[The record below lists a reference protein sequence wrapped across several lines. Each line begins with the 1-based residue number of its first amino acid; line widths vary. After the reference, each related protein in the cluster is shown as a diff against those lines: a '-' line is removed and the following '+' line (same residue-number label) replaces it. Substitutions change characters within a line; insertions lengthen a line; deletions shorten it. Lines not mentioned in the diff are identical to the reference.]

1 MEDIAHW
8 IHVPTLI
15 CEYIYL
21 AFIIYC
27 FLLSMG
33 NRPQGNRI
41 GYLVSMIVFGF
52 VMLILVS
59 FVVFLAYWSIKKEV
73 VHHKNAEI
81 LTDGVFVR
89 IVISVLSTYGIW
101 LLASLMFL
109 DPWHIFTSLFQYIL
123 VSPSFINV
131 INIYAFCN
139 THDVSWGTKGSTTL
153 SMDLGQASGT
163 CNDAV
168 EVTVPDRMK
177 DIDAAYDDA
186 CQALSSRESLP
197 APPRDTE
204 QAQKDYYATVRTNVV
219 LAWTLTNVALVIVI
233 LNVSRKV
240 HNIYMA
246 VLFYT
251 FTSLAFFRFL
261 GAFVYLVRKLFP

>member
-1 MEDIAHW
+1 M
-8 IHVPTLI
+8 
-15 CEYIYL
+15 
-21 AFIIYC
+21 
-27 FLLSMG
+27 
-33 NRPQGNRI
+33 
-41 GYLVSMIVFGF
+41 
-52 VMLILVS
+52 
-59 FVVFLAYWSIKKEV
+59 

-163 CNDAV
+163 SNDAV

-177 DIDAAYDDA
+177 DIDAGYDDA
-186 CQALSSRESLP
+186 CQALSSRES
-197 APPRDTE
+197 
-204 QAQKDYYATVRTNVV
+204 
-219 LAWTLTNVALVIVI
+219 
-233 LNVSRKV
+233 
-240 HNIYMA
+240 
-246 VLFYT
+246 
-251 FTSLAFFRFL
+251 
-261 GAFVYLVRKLFP
+261 